1 MASSYTD
8 LGTELM
14 TTGENAGNWGTKTNV
29 NLQILEEAV
38 RGYVAISANS
48 DQTLSLTDGSTGD
61 SIRNAV
67 IAFTGTLSA
76 NRTITVPA
84 VEKWWIMDNQTAGAY
99 TLTVKVSGQTGVTWG
114 ASDKGTKILYANG
127 TDVVD
132 TNVGGGVGGYDLNGN
147 ELILD
152 ADADTSIT
160 ADTDD
165 QIDIKI
171 AGADD
176 FQFTANTFTAQ
187 SGSTIAAQAL
197 TATTVTAS
205 GIVKTDDTT
214 EATSTTDGSL
224 QTDGG
229 LSVAKDAVI
238 GDDLKLLSDSAVL
251 SFGADSDT
259 TLTHTDGTGLTL
271 NSTNKLTF
279 GDTGTYIH
287 QSADGVLDL
296 VSDTEIEINATTIDI
311 NGAVAMDGAITGA
324 TNITLS
330 GELDAATLDI
340 SGNADIDGTTNL
352 DAVDIDGA
360 VQLDSTFTVGVDDT
374 GYDVK
379 FFGASAGA
387 YGLYDESA
395 DAFEVRGA
403 TAAGAGLLKLT
414 TGELTVVDADKLGR
428 IDFQAPLESDGTDAV
443 AIAASIWAEADDTF
457 SASVNNTDLV
467 FALGKSEAATEKFRF
482 TADGEIGLGGAN
494 YGTDG
499 QVLTSGGAGA
509 AAAWETISTAAVTAL
524 NNATANEIVTVG
536 ATTTELDAE
545 GNFTYDGNNA
555 ALTSSVSTNPIIS
568 ITNTNT
574 DANGSILRFIKD
586 AGEAGAANDIS
597 GLISFYADD
606 AGQNNQEFGRITGR
620 VVDATAGGEEGALDF
635 YVAEYDGTVTKG
647 MEIKGLS
654 SDGNITVDISTHD
667 GSAGGLMLASTL
679 VTATATELNL
689 MDGGT
694 AAGTTAVASGD
705 GVVTNDGG
713 TMRQTTVATFDT
725 YFSGSTQTLTNKT
738 LTAPKF
744 ADAGY
749 IADANGNELVILQT
763 TASAVNQFDIHNAAT
778 GNNPVI
784 EATGGD
790 SNVGLDFTTKGTGAI
805 KFNDLA
811 YFPQQAITST
821 SNAVAWDAQAKPN
834 AYHLTTENTTL
845 SAPSNAV
852 EGAFICIEVNF
863 NGSHTFSWNA
873 VFNFAADTAPTTTDT
888 DAKTDIFV
896 FRYNGSIWQ
905 EVGRTLNIPE
915 S

>member
-1 MASSYTD
+1 MASSYTG

-14 TTGENAGNWGTKTNV
+14 TTGENAGTWGSTTNT
-29 NLQILEEAV
+29 NLQIIEQISG
-38 RGYVAISANS
+38 GYTAQSIAGSA
-48 DQTLSLTDGSTGD
+48 QTTTLSVSDGSTGATLAH
-61 SIRNAV
+61 RV
-67 IAFTGTLSA
+67 IEFTGTITG
-76 NRTITVPA
+76 NQVVTVPLD
-84 VEKWWIMDNQTAGAY
+84 VQTFYIMKNNTSGAY
-99 TLTVKVSGQTGVTWG
+99 TVQFKYVSGSGSSVTW
-114 ASDKGTKILYANG
+114 AATDKGTKLIYATADDG
-127 TDVVD
+127 TNPNIVD
-132 TNVGGGVGGYDLNGN
+132 SGIGSTAGHDLDGN

-197 TATTVTAS
+197 TATTITAS

-214 EATSTTDGSL
+214 AATSTTDGSL

-229 LSVAKDAVI
+229 LSVAADAVI

-271 NSTNKLTF
+271 NSTNKLCF
-279 GDTGTYIH
+279 YDTALSISSSTDGQLDID
-287 QSADGVLDL
+287 ADTEVEIATTTLDL
-296 VSDTEIEINATTIDI
+296 
-311 NGAVAMDGAITGA
+311 NGALDVSGA
-324 TNITLS
+324 S
-330 GELDAATLDI
+330 QF
-340 SGNADIDGTTNL
+340 S
-352 DAVDIDGA
+352 
-360 VQLDSTFTVGVDDT
+360 STITVGVNDT

-379 FFGASAGA
+379 FFGATSGA
-387 YGLYDESA
+387 YMLWDES
-395 DAFEVRGA
+395 
-403 TAAGAGLLKLT
+403 
-414 TGELTVVDADKLGR
+414 
-428 IDFQAPLESDGTDAV
+428 TD
-443 AIAASIWAEADDTF
+443 
-457 SASVNNTDLV
+457 DLV
-467 FALGKSEAATEKFRF
+467 L
-482 TADGEIGLGGAN
+482 
-494 YGTDG
+494 
-499 QVLTSGGAGA
+499 AGA
-509 AAAWETISTAAVTAL
+509 AKLYLYDAAGGEYLSSSGSALTIASGSAAWELPAADGSDGQLLKTDGSGNLDWTTVSGTITAL

-536 ATTTELDAE
+536 STTTELDAE

-568 ITNTNT
+568 VTNTNT

-597 GLISFYADD
+597 GLVSFYADD
-606 AGQNNQEFGRITGR
+606 ADQNNQEFGRITGR

-647 MEIKGLS
+647 MEIKGLA

-694 AAGTTAVASGD
+694 TAGTTAVASGD
-705 GVVTNDGG
+705 GIVTNDGG

-725 YFSGSTQTLTNKT
+725 YLSGSTQTLTNKT

-763 TASAVNQFDIHNAAT
+763 TSSAVNQFDVANAAT
-778 GNNPVI
+778 GNDPTI
-784 EATGGD
+784 TATGGD
-790 SNVGLDFTTKGTGAI
+790 SNVGLGIVAKGSGVIQITTSMNPT
-805 KFNDLA
+805 L
-811 YFPQQAITST
+811 TST
-821 SNAVAWDAQAKPN
+821 GKSLV
-834 AYHLTTENTTL
+834 L
-845 SAPSNAV
+845 
-852 EGAFICIEVNF
+852 GF
-863 NGSHTFSWNA
+863 
-873 VFNFAADTAPTTTDT
+873 
-888 DAKTDIFV
+888 
-896 FRYNGSIWQ
+896 
-905 EVGRTLNIPE
+905 
-915 S
+915 